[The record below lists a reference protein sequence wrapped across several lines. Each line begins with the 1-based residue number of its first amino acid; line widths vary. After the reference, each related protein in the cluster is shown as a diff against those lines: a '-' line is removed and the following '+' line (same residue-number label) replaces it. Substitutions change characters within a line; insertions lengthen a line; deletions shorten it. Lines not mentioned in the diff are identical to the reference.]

1 MRKLEF
7 GKLYFTK
14 LSPVNISCSVQ
25 GGGSCVSLES
35 HLVKSTVLLT
45 ALDVG
50 YMGYKHFAWYDGCD
64 GRRDTL
70 LVHSIYRG
78 IYTRD
83 TPERGAKGR
92 TVKTLKCRQAMLAVI
107 FGSGL
112 TE

>member
-7 GKLYFTK
+7 EKLYFTK

-50 YMGYKHFAWYDGCD
+50 YMDINTSHGMMVVMGEGIRCWFTVFTVVFTRVTH
-64 GRRDTL
+64 RR
-70 LVHSIYRG
+70 
-78 IYTRD
+78 
-83 TPERGAKGR
+83 EGAKGR

>member
-1 MRKLEF
+1 MCLSGKPLGKEHSSFNGF
-7 GKLYFTK
+7 GCGL
-14 LSPVNISCSVQ
+14 
-25 GGGSCVSLES
+25 
-35 HLVKSTVLLT
+35 H
-45 ALDVG
+45 
-50 YMGYKHFAWYDGCD
+50 GYKHFAWYDGCD

-78 IYTRD
+78 IYTCD